1 MINPWSSK
9 QYFDYEK
16 LKKDFGIENTDNFFN
31 HYLFTRRLIFGQR
44 SISYIEFAIK
54 NKMPFNAVTGL
65 MPSGEMHLGNKITI
79 DQMMYFQSLGARV
92 TIAVADLESYAT
104 RGISF
109 EKARNIAINNYIVNY
124 ISMGLKPCNI
134 YFQSEN
140 FDMQKTAYVLSN
152 ETNMSELKAIYGLED
167 SSSILHVNAPIIQA
181 SDVLHV
187 QLGKYGGPAPTIVPV
202 GVDQDP
208 HIRLM
213 RDLAQ
218 RYRIYNVKKE
228 NTGISVYIRGKN
240 DPHEFIDRAVEIL
253 SKNLYKTEIN
263 YEYRSIKI
271 SNSAPEDDI
280 KIDIILANLEKDFN
294 DMTFIGPSAT
304 FQKLETGLKGG
315 KMSSSVPDSLIS
327 LNDDPKEAER
337 KIKNA
342 VTGGKKTIEEQKQFG
357 GNPDICPVF
366 ELYAYHNPDNEYVTR
381 VYDEC
386 KGGAR
391 MCGSCKAEAAE
402 NISKFLKDLKEKR
415 DESMTKINDYLMNK
429 SL

>member
-228 NTGISVYIRGKN
+228 N
-240 DPHEFIDRAVEIL
+240 
-253 SKNLYKTEIN
+253 
-263 YEYRSIKI
+263 
-271 SNSAPEDDI
+271 
-280 KIDIILANLEKDFN
+280 
-294 DMTFIGPSAT
+294 
-304 FQKLETGLKGG
+304 
-315 KMSSSVPDSLIS
+315 
-327 LNDDPKEAER
+327 
-337 KIKNA
+337 
-342 VTGGKKTIEEQKQFG
+342 
-357 GNPDICPVF
+357 
-366 ELYAYHNPDNEYVTR
+366 
-381 VYDEC
+381 
-386 KGGAR
+386 
-391 MCGSCKAEAAE
+391 
-402 NISKFLKDLKEKR
+402 
-415 DESMTKINDYLMNK
+415 
-429 SL
+429 